1 MANRRTDA
9 SVAFSATDNLS
20 ESIVGMRN
28 SLNQFKNDT
37 KGLQQQLDV
46 LSNTR
51 FQLKNIDLKAAQQEL
66 ARTKRAF
73 EELGEAA
80 SDAEREAA
88 RADFAQATQNYENIQ
103 QQLRLVSK
111 QAKQTERDL
120 LDASNVASKLENRA
134 GRSGSA
140 GVLSTLGAAGLG
152 QMAGDAVLEMANGL
166 VGSIAGDAS
175 GAIVSSGLSGIVSG
189 ASMGS
194 LAGPGGA
201 AVGAAVGGIL
211 GVAQGG
217 AQALQAQDEGDKI

>member
-120 LDASNVASKLENRA
+120 LDASNVAS
-134 GRSGSA
+134 
-140 GVLSTLGAAGLG
+140 
-152 QMAGDAVLEMANGL
+152 
-166 VGSIAGDAS
+166 
-175 GAIVSSGLSGIVSG
+175 
-189 ASMGS
+189 
-194 LAGPGGA
+194 
-201 AVGAAVGGIL
+201 
-211 GVAQGG
+211 
-217 AQALQAQDEGDKI
+217 